1 LTVVEGPGLRRP
13 PSRLRLVA
21 DRAEPLLGFLVRR
34 GGVREELAR
43 AAIARGGAFV
53 RGKRVADPTSALHV
67 GDRVELA
74 LKTGGVAP
82 LARER
87 VLHLD
92 EQVLA
97 VDKPA
102 GVAAQQDLAGGPA
115 LPDLCSALLRELGEE
130 QAQALLVHRLDRG
143 TTGVII
149 LARTRRAQAA
159 LLLEFRG
166 HRVRKE
172 YRALVSPPPQGDEGV
187 QDSAIGSRP
196 ALTRWRVVERY
207 PSAALVAALPETGR
221 THQIR
226 LHLRELGSPLLG
238 DKANGGA
245 VFLTRPSG
253 ARHDFARPMLH
264 ALSLGLRHPAGFEM
278 NVEAPL
284 PPDFEAARAFLG
296 STR

>member
-1 LTVVEGPGLRRP
+1 MPERQGLKRP
-13 PSRLRLVA
+13 PARLRLLA
-21 DRAEPLLGFLVRR
+21 DRDEPLVGFLVRR
-34 GGVREELAR
+34 GGVSEELAR

-53 RGKRVADPTSALHV
+53 RGKRVRAPATELHA

-74 LKTGGVAP
+74 LQARGVSP
-82 LARER
+82 LGRER
-87 VLHLD
+87 VLHID
-92 EQVLA
+92 DQVLA

-115 LPDLCSALLRELGEE
+115 LPDLCSALLRELGEG
-130 QAQALLVHRLDRG
+130 QSQALLVHRLDRG
-143 TTGVII
+143 TTGVTV

-159 LLLEFRG
+159 LLLEFRA

-172 YRALVSPPPQGDEGV
+172 YRALVSPPPSGDEGV
-187 QDSAIGSRP
+187 NDSSVGSRP

-207 PSAALVAALPETGR
+207 ASAALIAALPETGR

-226 LHLRELGSPLLG
+226 LHLRDLGCPLLG
-238 DKANGGA
+238 DKANGGE
-245 VFLTRPSG
+245 VILTRPSG
-253 ARHDFARPMLH
+253 ARHDVSRPMLH
-264 ALSLGLRHPAGFEM
+264 ALSIGLRHPAGFEM

-296 STR
+296 AAR